1 MNKKIPL
8 PSLKRLPKYYSI
20 VCEYYKQGKEYIKSL
35 EIAKKLDIDETQV
48 RKDIALLNYAGKP
61 KVGFNTYELKKQ
73 LEDFLDLNNI
83 KDSFLIGTGN
93 LGLAIA
99 KYNGFEKYGLNITAL
114 FDTDPHKIGLKVG
127 EKEIFHVSKFPDLA
141 QRMQVKII
149 IIAVP
154 REEAQKMA
162 DAAIKAGVKAIWNFA
177 PVNLDV
183 PKDVLVVNQDL
194 AADYMV
200 LWLQLHGK
208 NTQDL

>member
-8 PSLKRLPKYYSI
+8 PSLKRLPKYYSMI
-20 VCEYYKQGKEYIKSL
+20 CEYFKEGKEYITSP
-35 EIAKKLDIDETQV
+35 EISKKLDVDETQV

-61 KVGFNTYELKKQ
+61 KVGFNTYELKEC
-73 LEDFLDLNNI
+73 LEKFLDINNM

-114 FDTDPHKIGLKVG
+114 FDTDPHKIGLRVG

-154 REEAQKMA
+154 KEEAQKMA
-162 DAAIKAGVKAIWNFA
+162 DIAVKAGVKAIWNFA
-177 PVNLDV
+177 PVNVEV

-200 LWLQLHGK
+200 LWLQLHSREL
-208 NTQDL
+208 NSI

>member
-20 VCEYYKQGKEYIKSL
+20 ICEYYKEGREYIKSS
-35 EIAKKLDIDETQV
+35 EISKRFDIDETQV

-93 LGLAIA
+93 LGLAVA

-127 EKEIFHVSKFPDLA
+127 EKEIFHISKFPDLA
-141 QRMQVKII
+141 KRMQVKII
-149 IIAVP
+149 IMAVP
-154 REEAQKMA
+154 KEEAQKMA
-162 DAAIKAGVKAIWNFA
+162 DIAVKAGVKAIWNFA
-177 PVNLDV
+177 PVHLHV
-183 PKDVLVVNQDL
+183 PKDVLIINQDL
-194 AADYMV
+194 ASDYMV
-200 LWLQLHGK
+200 LWLQLHNK
-208 NTQDL
+208 DIPI